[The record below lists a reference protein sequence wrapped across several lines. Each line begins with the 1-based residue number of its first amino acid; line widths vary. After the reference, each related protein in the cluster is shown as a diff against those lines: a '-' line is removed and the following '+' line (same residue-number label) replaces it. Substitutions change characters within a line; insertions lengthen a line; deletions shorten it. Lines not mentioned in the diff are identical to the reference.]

1 MEDISGTGIEIT
13 LIAIPTFPAGLT
25 LNAFADD
32 TDPLDT
38 PELQTADWGMGVNGD
53 LVIWNTPKPIEV
65 TLGMIPETDQEKNRA
80 LLADA
85 NRPAKGKLTTKDS
98 VIMTVTY
105 PDGTRKTLTSGR
117 LVASI
122 PLTPVASAGRF
133 KSKPYRFIFENK
145 L

>member
-13 LIAIPTFPAGLT
+13 LVAVPTFPAGIT

-38 PELQTADWGMGVNGD
+38 PEIQTAEWGMGVNGD
-53 LVIWNTPKPIEV
+53 LVIWNTPKPLEV
-65 TLGMIPETDQEKNRA
+65 TIGMIPETEQERNLA

-85 NRPAKGKLTTKDS
+85 NRPAKGKLTTKDKI
-98 VIMTVTY
+98 VMTVTY
-105 PDGTRKTLTSGR
+105 PDGTRKTLAPGR
-117 LVASI
+117 LVGAL
-122 PLTPVASAGRF
+122 PLTSVASAGRY

>member
-13 LIAIPTFPAGLT
+13 LIAAPTFPAGLT

-32 TDPLDT
+32 SDPLDT

-65 TLGMIPETDQEKNRA
+65 TIGMIHETEQERNLA

-85 NRPAKGKLTTKDS
+85 NRPAKGKLTTKD
-98 VIMTVTY
+98 VITMTVNY
-105 PDGTRKTLTSGR
+105 PNGMRKTLTSGR
-117 LVASI
+117 LVASL
-122 PLTPVASAGRF
+122 PLTPVASAGRY

>member
-13 LIAIPTFPAGLT
+13 LIAVPTFPAGLT

-53 LVIWNTPKPIEV
+53 MVIWNTPKPIEV
-65 TLGMIPETDQEKNRA
+65 TIGMIPETEQAKNLD

-85 NRPAKGKLTTKDS
+85 NRPAKGKLTTKDF
-98 VIMTVTY
+98 ITMTVSY

-117 LVASI
+117 LVAAL
-122 PLTPVASAGRF
+122 PLTSVASASRY
-133 KSKPYRFIFENK
+133 KSKTYRFVFENK